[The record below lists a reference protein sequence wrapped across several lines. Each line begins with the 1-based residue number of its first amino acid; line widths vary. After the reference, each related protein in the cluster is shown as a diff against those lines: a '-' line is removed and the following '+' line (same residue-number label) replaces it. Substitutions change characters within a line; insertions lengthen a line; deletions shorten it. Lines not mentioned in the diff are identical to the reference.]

1 MKNIAIL
8 ISSSPFS
15 TLNNYEALRL
25 AISLYDHQVC
35 IIWRDDGVY
44 FPIKSTDKTKTQ
56 QYIRLTKD
64 LDISLYVDGDDA
76 KRRGIK
82 EDDFI
87 PEVKV
92 LERDKCLEMLSG
104 SHHVISF

>member
-8 ISSSPFS
+8 ISSSPFA
-15 TLNNYEALRL
+15 TLKNYEALRL
-25 AISLYDHQVC
+25 AISLYDHKVS
-35 IIWRDDGVY
+35 IIWRGDGVY
-44 FPIKSTDKTKTQ
+44 FPIESTDKTKTQ
-56 QYIRLTKD
+56 PFIRLTKD

-87 PEVKV
+87 SEVKV
-92 LERDKCLEMLSG
+92 LGRLRCLEILSG